1 MEKRKELEIMNE
13 NLAVPAKNPDE
24 VYPDPMFLGERIGE
38 YIGVPAWDVPGIK
51 EAEPFWGS
59 STVVLDREGTI
70 TEIRESPDNLVVLTT
85 IFGCIPEDKEVL
97 KPLLEAH
104 GFEVFEY

>member
-1 MEKRKELEIMNE
+1 MNTD
-13 NLAVPAKNPDE
+13 KT
-24 VYPDPMFLGERIGE
+24 YTDPMFMEDRMEE

-70 TEIRESPDNLVVLTT
+70 TEIRECPDNLVILTT
-85 IFGCIPEDKEVL
+85 IFGCTPEDKGVV

-104 GFEVFEY
+104 GFEVFDY